1 VSAIA
6 IEINDAGLVV
16 ADASRVLAIDPG
28 YALAERKGIVTGEAA
43 RRQARLQPR
52 RVSNRY
58 WTNLSAESGSSGLDG
73 VDSAAELAYTQL
85 DALWQRF
92 SGQTKDVALVVPG
105 HYDATQLGLLLGL
118 AQECGIPVRVMVNA
132 AAAASDRAYPGRQL
146 VYVDAGLHRVS
157 VSALEQQD
165 GVTVRAE
172 QGLEGVGLAQ
182 LTDTWARRVAELFV
196 LATRFDPF
204 HHAESEQHLYDRLP
218 EWLAAVERE
227 GQAELALPHGGE
239 EIRIQVDRTQL
250 LGAAAGFYR
259 SLVQLIAQHREGD
272 AALVVQLS
280 DRLAALSGVVG
291 ELERLDDAHVVALE
305 PGQAARGALAG
316 LAALGGANGQVRL
329 LRQLSWRL
337 PPAEPETVFRSAK
350 PAASAAVPLAT
361 HVVHRGVAYPVA
373 AGAGLSIG
381 RVAIEG
387 RRTIVLGDELGGVS
401 RTHCELAIRNRELKL
416 TDLSRHGTFVNER
429 RVAGEIALAP
439 GDVIRVGSPGEEL
452 TAIRLEHDDGA

>member
-1 VSAIA
+1 
-6 IEINDAGLVV
+6 
-16 ADASRVLAIDPG
+16 
-28 YALAERKGIVTGEAA
+28 
-43 RRQARLQPR
+43 
-52 RVSNRY
+52 
-58 WTNLSAESGSSGLDG
+58 
-73 VDSAAELAYTQL
+73 
-85 DALWQRF
+85 
-92 SGQTKDVALVVPG
+92 
-105 HYDATQLGLLLGL
+105 
-118 AQECGIPVRVMVNA
+118 
-132 AAAASDRAYPGRQL
+132 
-146 VYVDAGLHRVS
+146 
-157 VSALEQQD
+157 
-165 GVTVRAE
+165 
-172 QGLEGVGLAQ
+172 
-182 LTDTWARRVAELFV
+182 
-196 LATRFDPF
+196 
-204 HHAESEQHLYDRLP
+204 
-218 EWLAAVERE
+218 
-227 GQAELALPHGGE
+227 
-239 EIRIQVDRTQL
+239 
-250 LGAAAGFYR
+250 
-259 SLVQLIAQHREGD
+259 VQLIAQHREGD

-387 RRTIVLGDELGGVS
+387 RRTIVLGDELSGVS